1 MSINATK
8 KEITEAEIEII
19 KDTENME
26 EYEEVV
32 ENGKR
37 IRRPRVFTGETCF
50 NCLTSD
56 DYCSIYTTE
65 RWCKTKILE
74 WIKTRPN
81 EVRDFKEL
89 DDGGVTCKVPKSWM
103 MKISPKS
110 TRTFSEE
117 QKKAAGERMKKAR
130 EKRKALKEE
139 REKKEKEKEEA
150 EREEKESENNEEDL
164 VS

>member
-1 MSINATK
+1 MSINATE
-8 KEITEAEIEII
+8 KEIMNADME
-19 KDTENME
+19 DVENMEDME

-32 ENGKR
+32 ENGKKVR
-37 IRRPRVFTGETCF
+37 KPRKTPEYTGETCF

-74 WIKTRPN
+74 WRKTRPN
-81 EVRDFKEL
+81 EVWDFKEL

-110 TRTFSEE
+110 TRTLTEE
-117 QKKAAGERMKKAR
+117 QKLAAGERMKNAR

-139 REKKEKEKEEA
+139 REKKEREEA
-150 EREEKESENNEEDL
+150 G
-164 VS
+164 